1 MFELILCVLG
11 GASFYAVY
19 FFLEYGR
26 KWWLKRERL
35 NDIHKNTSEYLKF
48 QDEIV
53 FVNYKGYELP
63 MKRSEKT
70 SIWDNLTADGKKR
83 ALSSW
88 KNHLNNNQ

>member
-1 MFELILCVLG
+1 MFEFLLCVLG
-11 GASFYAVY
+11 GAAIYTAY
-19 FFLEYGR
+19 FALEYGS
-26 KWWLKRERL
+26 KWWAKRERL

-70 SIWDNLTADGKKR
+70 AIWDNLTADGKKR